1 MAMSGRAVIDDG
13 VIIMRLPVKNLPSV
27 VEGSWA
33 AGIEEYQE
41 QKHDRNRSLFFLAG
55 MRFPS

>member
-41 QKHDRNRSLFFLAG
+41 QEA
-55 MRFPS
+55 